1 MKHRAHIT
9 VFQDGK
15 KYLGCCACDKKFGIG
30 EYRYLKR
37 HIALVHE
44 GKPYKCP
51 FCSNYFPH
59 EDELEKH
66 KATVHEEKKLSFNCT
81 VCNAEFP
88 LKSNLNTHMET
99 VHEDIQSNAQKPV
112 YDSEDPNSCNIC
124 QITFCQKQYYQDHIT
139 SVQDGKK
146 SLKCCSCGAIF
157 RYGYSE
163 GFIKHIASVHEGKT
177 FKCFAKR
184 CTACFVES
192 EELEEH
198 DLTVHD
204 GKMMVK
210 YIKLKEKQSKERV
223 PPSQKRV
230 ICTVCGK
237 SYTTKNVLKL
247 HVNQVHLKQRKY
259 CDQCPMSFSTATS
272 IRWVMEFLTLGCKIS

>member
-1 MKHRAHIT
+1 MNSCSYYNLKIEKKIQSFLVVFLT
-9 VFQDGK
+9 VFATTPQHQ
-15 KYLGCCACDKKFGIG
+15 L
-30 EYRYLKR
+30 
-37 HIALVHE
+37 
-44 GKPYKCP
+44 
-51 FCSNYFPH
+51 
-59 EDELEKH
+59 LE
-66 KATVHEEKKLSFNCT
+66 
-81 VCNAEFP
+81 P
-88 LKSNLNTHMET
+88 LLRPCL
-99 VHEDIQSNAQKPV
+99 Q
-112 YDSEDPNSCNIC
+112 IC
-124 QITFCQKQYYQDHIT
+124 FE
-139 SVQDGKK
+139 
-146 SLKCCSCGAIF
+146 IF
-157 RYGYSE
+157 SR
-163 GFIKHIASVHEGKT
+163 FLVHEGKT

-272 IRWVMEFLTLGCKIS
+272 IRWVMEFLNLEYKIS